1 MRVRKGGLSV
11 KLRRVLALVLALLLA
26 LSLGGCAAPADAAV
40 LCSAEAAPA
49 GRAMAEAGAGL
60 SYAVAEDDAAALQQL
75 TSGQC
80 EFALVTESGAQ
91 TWQEAGGA
99 ASPEAVL
106 AVFAVL
112 SCAGD
117 YGAWD
122 RNTRVV
128 IVGEVGGFG
137 DSLAQQVLTCALYG
151 TVRNTDWESALS
163 SLRGKR
169 ADVVMGLAVPGQ
181 KNVEKAFKKVKK
193 LELLSMPESLVS
205 IQLPDDSMEKAKVV
219 FGGQNA
225 ESYALY
231 GVLVCAKDT
240 DEDERSRV
248 LQAAQ
253 EAGLVDST
261 AVILN

>member
-1 MRVRKGGLSV
+1 
-11 KLRRVLALVLALLLA
+11 
-26 LSLGGCAAPADAAV
+26 
-40 LCSAEAAPA
+40 
-49 GRAMAEAGAGL
+49 
-60 SYAVAEDDAAALQQL
+60 
-75 TSGQC
+75 
-80 EFALVTESGAQ
+80 
-91 TWQEAGGA
+91 
-99 ASPEAVL
+99 
-106 AVFAVL
+106 
-112 SCAGD
+112 
-117 YGAWD
+117 
-122 RNTRVV
+122 
-128 IVGEVGGFG
+128 
-137 DSLAQQVLTCALYG
+137 
-151 TVRNTDWESALS
+151 
-163 SLRGKR
+163 
-169 ADVVMGLAVPGQ
+169 MGLAVPGQ

-231 GVLVCAKDT
+231 GVLVCAKDA

>member
-1 MRVRKGGLSV
+1 MKFKRI
-11 KLRRVLALVLALLLA
+11 AALLLLVCLLA
-26 LSLGGCAAPADAAV
+26 LTGCAGRTQTAILCVKKGVVAAQA
-40 LCSAEAAPA
+40 LCESDQT
-49 GRAMAEAGAGL
+49 L
-60 SYAVAEDDAAALQQL
+60 SYALAEDDAAALQQL
-75 TSGQC
+75 ESGQC
-80 EFALVTESGAQ
+80 NFALVTVQGWQQAKDAGYDAAERLNDVTLAQ
-91 TWQEAGGA
+91 FAILSRAGGTA
-99 ASPEAVL
+99 QW
-106 AVFAVL
+106 
-112 SCAGD
+112 G
-117 YGAWD
+117 

-128 IVGEVGGFG
+128 IVGAAEADG
-137 DSLAQQVLTCALYG
+137 DVLARQVLTCALYG

-231 GVLVCAKDT
+231 GVLVCAKDA

>member
-1 MRVRKGGLSV
+1 MKFKRI
-11 KLRRVLALVLALLLA
+11 AALLLLVCLLA
-26 LSLGGCAAPADAAV
+26 LTGCAGRTQTAILCVKKGVVAAQA
-40 LCSAEAAPA
+40 LCESDQT
-49 GRAMAEAGAGL
+49 L
-60 SYAVAEDDAAALQQL
+60 SYALAEDDAAALQQL
-75 TSGQC
+75 ESGQC
-80 EFALVTESGAQ
+80 DFALVTAQ
-91 TWQEAGGA
+91 GWQQAKDAGYDAAERLNDVTLAQFAILSRAGGTA
-99 ASPEAVL
+99 QW
-106 AVFAVL
+106 
-112 SCAGD
+112 G
-117 YGAWD
+117 

-128 IVGEVGGFG
+128 
-137 DSLAQQVLTCALYG
+137 LARQVLTCALYG

-181 KNVEKAFKKVKK
+181 KNVEKAFKKVKE

-205 IQLPDDSMEKAKVV
+205 IQLPDDSMKKAKVV

-231 GVLVCAKDT
+231 GVLVCAKDA

>member
-1 MRVRKGGLSV
+1 MG
-11 KLRRVLALVLALLLA
+11 
-26 LSLGGCAAPADAAV
+26 
-40 LCSAEAAPA
+40 
-49 GRAMAEAGAGL
+49 
-60 SYAVAEDDAAALQQL
+60 
-75 TSGQC
+75 
-80 EFALVTESGAQ
+80 
-91 TWQEAGGA
+91 
-99 ASPEAVL
+99 
-106 AVFAVL
+106 
-112 SCAGD
+112 
-117 YGAWD
+117 

-128 IVGEVGGFG
+128 IVGAAEADG
-137 DSLAQQVLTCALYG
+137 DVLARQVLTCALYG

-181 KNVEKAFKKVKK
+181 KNVEKAFKKVKE

-219 FGGQNA
+219 FGVQNA

-231 GVLVCAKDT
+231 GVLVCAKDA